1 MCVVLIN
8 THKYDCVLS
17 LSSVAGADYGPID
30 MVLEVSSVDTLLIT
44 VSINLNTDC
53 LMVAVSIA
61 VQQLTSAH
69 KCVHDAH
76 TNTQTLR
83 AKLQRNSPLSTHY
96 YSTTLYVFLSIDQHQ
111 C

>member
-1 MCVVLIN
+1 MIVF
-8 THKYDCVLS
+8 S
-17 LSSVAGADYGPID
+17 LSSVAGADYGPIN
-30 MVLEVSSVDTLLIT
+30 MVLEVSSVDTLLIIT
-44 VSINLNTDC
+44 VSINLNTYC

-96 YSTTLYVFLSIDQHQ
+96 YSTTLCFSNRPTPVLMV
-111 C
+111 